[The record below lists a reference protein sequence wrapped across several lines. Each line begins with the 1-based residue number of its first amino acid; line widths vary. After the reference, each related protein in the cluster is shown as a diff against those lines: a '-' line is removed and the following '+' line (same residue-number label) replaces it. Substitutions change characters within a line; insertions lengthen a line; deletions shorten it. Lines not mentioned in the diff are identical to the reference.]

1 MAVELNWNQA
11 EQIQYISLL
20 KCKLETPKIVLSLQ
34 KLAEISAFYFN
45 QYWIDIQSIYFNIEV
60 Y

>member
-11 EQIQYISLL
+11 EQIKYIGLL

-45 QYWIDIQSIYFNIEV
+45 QY
-60 Y
+60 